1 MLSFLKFITEA
12 KAEKHAVVS
21 FVRMNPPHEGHGEVI
36 HAGQEEAKKQGA
48 EHHLIVSHSHDSEKN
63 PLTAEQKVKHVK
75 RGWPGVNVS
84 ASTPEHPSLLHHLAK
99 LHAAGVKHVT
109 IVGGSDR
116 DTMGEMAQK
125 YNGVKG
131 KHGHYKFKSMRFVQA
146 GAERSDSAKGKA
158 SYSASKMRDA
168 VKRGD
173 RKTFKKMAPKG
184 MKDEHKDE
192 MFNDVEAGMKKK
204 K

>member
-1 MLSFLKFITEA
+1 MLSFLKFIFESQN
-12 KAEKHAVVS
+12 EKRAVVS

-48 EHHLIVSHSHDSEKN
+48 EHHLIVSHSHDPEKN

-84 ASTPEHPSLLHHLAK
+84 ASSPEHPSLLHHLSK
-99 LHAAGVKHVT
+99 LHASGVRHVT

-116 DTMGEMAQK
+116 DSMAEMAKK

-131 KHGHYKFKSMRFVQA
+131 KHGHYKFKSMSFVQA
-146 GAERSDSAKGKA
+146 GAKRSEGAKGVA

-173 RKTFKKMAPKG
+173 REGFKKMAPSG
-184 MKDEHKDE
+184 MKDAHKDE
-192 MFNDVEAGMKKK
+192 LYNDVEAGMKKK
-204 K
+204 

>member
-1 MLSFLKFITEA
+1 MISFLKFILES
-12 KAEKHAVVS
+12 KQEKHAVVS

-36 HAGQEEAKKQGA
+36 HSGQEEAKRVGG

-75 RGWPGVNVS
+75 RGWPGVNVT
-84 ASTPEHPSLLHHLAK
+84 ASSPEHPSLLHHLAK
-99 LHAAGVKHVT
+99 LHKAGVRHVT

-116 DTMGEMAQK
+116 DAMGEIAKK

-131 KHGHYKFKSMRFVQA
+131 KHGHYKFKSMNFVQA
-146 GAERSDSAKGKA
+146 GAERSDAAKGKA
-158 SYSASKMRDA
+158 SYSASKMREA
-168 VKRGD
+168 VKKGD
-173 RKTFKKMAPKG
+173 RDTFKKMAPSG

-204 K
+204 